1 MSATDLIL
9 LISVIGGLITGIK
22 VLLDSIRERRS
33 ARYTDAHV
41 MTEIATD
48 LVQELKS
55 ERDQYKREAEACRAE
70 LETLKRK
77 T

>member
-1 MSATDLIL
+1 MSLQDAL
-9 LISVIGGLITGIK
+9 LLLSVAGGLITGIK
-22 VLLDSIRERRS
+22 VLIDSIRERRS
-33 ARYTDAHV
+33 ARYSDAHV

-48 LVQELKS
+48 LVQELKA
-55 ERDQYKREAEACRAE
+55 ERDQYKREMEECCDE